1 MSSSTFDLDERR
13 LENEVR
19 RRNARIVLLQ
29 LPEGLKPYGPKLVA
43 VVEGAGAIG
52 IVSGDPCYG
61 ACDLALV
68 EAERLGADLI
78 VHYGHN
84 EMLKQTA
91 HSAIYL
97 EARAKVSVA
106 RAVEKAVPL
115 LEKWTRIGLATTVQH
130 VHKLEEARKVLVD
143 AGKSVAIGDAG
154 RLTYAG
160 QVYGCDYSNAKA
172 VAEDVDAFLFVGG
185 GKFHAI
191 GLALAVAKPT
201 IVADPYEK
209 RAYTVEKEAA
219 RMLRTRWASI
229 HKATQAVRVGILIG
243 LKPGQKRLDRALEM
257 KRLVEQSGKQATLL
271 ALKEI
276 TSEALMQFPTMEA
289 FINTAC
295 PRLSLDRWEEVDK
308 PLLTPDEALVA
319 LGKLQWEE
327 LCRKGWFEN

>member
-1 MSSSTFDLDERR
+1 MSTSTFDLDERA

-19 RRNARIVLLQ
+19 RRRARIVLLQ
-29 LPEGLKPYGPKLVA
+29 LPEGLKQYGPRLAA
-43 VVEGAGAIG
+43 VVEGAGALG

-84 EMLKQTA
+84 EMLEQGA
-91 HSAIYL
+91 YPAIYL
-97 EARAKVSVA
+97 EARAQVSVA
-106 RAVEKAVPL
+106 RAVTKAIPL
-115 LEKWTRIGLATTVQH
+115 LDRWTRIGLATTVQH
-130 VHKLEEARKVLVD
+130 VHKLQEAREVLVN
-143 AGKSVAIGDAG
+143 AGKSVAIGDSG

-172 VAEDVDAFLFVGG
+172 VAEEADAFLFVGG
-185 GKFHAI
+185 GKFHAL
-191 GLALAVAKPT
+191 GLALAVGKPT
-201 IVADPYEK
+201 VVADPYEE
-209 RAYTVEKEAA
+209 RAYPIEKEAA
-219 RMLRTRWASI
+219 RMLRTRWANI
-229 HKATQAVRVGILIG
+229 HKATQADRVGILIG
-243 LKPGQKRLDRALEM
+243 LKPGQKRLDRALKV
-257 KRLVEQSGKQATLL
+257 KRLVEQSGRKATLL

-276 TSEALMQFPTMEA
+276 TSEALMQFPTIDA

-327 LCRKGWFEN
+327 LCRRGWFEN